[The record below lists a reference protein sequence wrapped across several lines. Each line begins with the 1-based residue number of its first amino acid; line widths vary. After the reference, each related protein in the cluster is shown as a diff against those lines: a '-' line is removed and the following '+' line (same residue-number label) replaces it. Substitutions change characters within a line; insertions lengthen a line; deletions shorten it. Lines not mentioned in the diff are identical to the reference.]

1 MNNELKEAS
10 VFFKHFMLCQEGLKL
25 MLARLIFQNPLV
37 LLVYRLI
44 FFVSHLTIIL
54 FLVPEEIQECS

>member
-1 MNNELKEAS
+1 
-10 VFFKHFMLCQEGLKL
+10 